1 MKKAVLFPGQGSQ
14 FVGMGKE
21 LFDISITAKGL
32 AETANDVLG
41 FDILKMM
48 LEGPEEDLKQTNV
61 TQPAVFIH
69 SLSALKVNEERFDF
83 QAVAG
88 HSLGEISALVAA
100 ECISFEEGLLLVKE
114 RAESMQAACEQTK
127 GTMAAILGLDDA
139 VVEEVCASIE
149 DVVVA
154 ANYNCPGQLVI
165 SGTLSGIDA
174 AVAELKEKGARRAL
188 VLNVGGA
195 FHSPLMQPAA
205 DRLAAQIEK
214 TTFSVPVTPIYQNV
228 TGKAHSDP
236 DTIKKNL
243 LAQLTAPV
251 KWTQIMKQMIA
262 DDFGEFIELGGNG
275 KTLAG
280 FLKRIDRKLPV
291 QAFV

>member
-32 AETANDVLG
+32 AEQANDVLG
-41 FDILKMM
+41 YDILKMM
-48 LEGPEEDLKQTNV
+48 LEGPEEALKQTNV

-69 SLSALKVNEERFDF
+69 SLSALKANEERIDF

-88 HSLGEISALVAA
+88 HSLGEITALVAA
-100 ECISFEEGLLLVKE
+100 DCISFEQGLLLVKE
-114 RAESMQAACEQTK
+114 RAESMQAACEQTE

-139 VVEEVCASIE
+139 VVESVCSSIE

-165 SGTLSGIDA
+165 SGSIAGINA
-174 AVAELKEKGARRAL
+174 AVDQLKEKGARRAL
-188 VLNVGGA
+188 ILNVGGA
-195 FHSPLMQPAA
+195 FHSPLMKPAA

-214 TTFSVPVTPIYQNV
+214 TTFSIPNVPVYQNV
-228 TGKAHSDP
+228 SAQAHIDP
-236 DTIKKNL
+236 TTIKDNV

-251 KWTQIMKQMIA
+251 KWTQIMEQMIA
-262 DDFGEFIELGGNG
+262 DDFAEFVELGGNG

-291 QAFV
+291 ESFV